1 MINASKKGLYKSFTW
16 PIVHVFFVGGLIY
29 VLSKLLTGEAEWEY
43 VGFGAISYL
52 ALEMSFYYLH
62 EKIWERIKGK

>member
-1 MINASKKGLYKSFTW
+1 MIDGSKKSLYKSFTW

-29 VLSKLLTGEAEWEY
+29 VLSKMLTGEAEWEY
-43 VGFGAISYL
+43 VGGGAIVYL